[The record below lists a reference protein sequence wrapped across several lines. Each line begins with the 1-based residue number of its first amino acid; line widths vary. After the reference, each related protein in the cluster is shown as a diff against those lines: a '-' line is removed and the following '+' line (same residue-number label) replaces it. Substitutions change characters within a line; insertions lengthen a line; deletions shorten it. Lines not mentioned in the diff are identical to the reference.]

1 MKILTAKQTREAD
14 AYTIDNEPIASIDL
28 MERASRACCDF
39 IQDKFDSS
47 HTIAIVA
54 GNGNNGGDG
63 LAIGRLLHKAGY
75 SISILV
81 QDGEKPNDCA
91 INLSRIKEIPEI
103 GLTSIYN
110 LDSFDII
117 IDAIFGTGLTRPVD
131 GVFADTIHAINK
143 ADAITIS
150 IDIPS
155 GLMTEDNRQNDGAIV
170 HADLTLTFQAPKLA
184 FFFRKNNPYLGDFEV
199 LDIGLHKEY
208 IASIPSNIYF
218 TNEINLDKHIR
229 SKHAY
234 KNQFGHAYIIAG
246 SENMMGA
253 AILCSKA
260 CLNAGTGLLTMNL
273 PSSRANAAFSAIP
286 EAMQIHRDTFE
297 IPEKC
302 NVIAIGPGIGNTA
315 SSINLVSES
324 LESNKQ
330 LILDADALNI
340 IAEHG
345 LLTKIPK
352 GTIIT
357 PHVGEFDRLFGHHGD
372 DYVRLMNQIEYSK
385 SYGLIIVLKGAYTSI
400 SLPSGK
406 VYFNSTGNPYMA
418 TGGAG
423 DVLTG
428 VIAGFVA
435 QGYSPEEASINA
447 VYIHGLAGDLSHA
460 DKFTICASDIANAIP
475 KAIKNSI

>member
-14 AYTIDNEPIASIDL
+14 AYTIDNEPIASIEL
-28 MERASRACCDF
+28 MERASQACYDY
-39 IQDKFDSS
+39 IKGKYDSS

-63 LAIGRLLHKAGY
+63 LAIARLLHQAGY
-75 SISILV
+75 TIQVVI
-81 QDGEKPNDCA
+81 QDGEKSNDCA
-91 INLSRIKEIPEI
+91 INLSRIKETPEI
-103 GLTSIYN
+103 SLTSIDN

-131 GVFADTIHAINK
+131 GIFADIINAINK
-143 ADAITIS
+143 AEAFTIS
-150 IDIPS
+150 IDVPS

-184 FFFRKNNPYLGDFEV
+184 FFFRENSPYVGNFEV

-208 IASIPSNIYF
+208 IDSIPSNIYF

-260 CLNAGTGLLTMNL
+260 CLNSGTGLLTMNL
-273 PSSRANAAFSAIP
+273 PSSRANAAFTAIP
-286 EAMQIHRDTFE
+286 EAMQMHRDTFE
-297 IPEKC
+297 IPVKC
-302 NVIAIGPGIGNTA
+302 NVIAVGPGIGNIA
-315 SSINLVSES
+315 SSVNLVTEC
-324 LESNKQ
+324 LESSKQ

-345 LLTKIPK
+345 LLNQIPK

-357 PHVGEFDRLFGHHGD
+357 PHIGEFDRLFGNHDD
-372 DYVRLMNQIEYSK
+372 DYVRFMNQIEFSK
-385 SYGLIIVLKGAYTSI
+385 SHGLIIVLKGAYTSV
-400 SLPSGK
+400 SMPSGK

-447 VYIHGLAGDLSHA
+447 VYIHGLAGDLAHY
-460 DKFTICASDIANAIP
+460 DKFTICASDIANAVP
-475 KAIKNSI
+475 KAVKNSI